1 MKKIAITLLILEH
14 LVLGQCLSIDTSI
27 VDTESNIMWSQETS
41 SGKSWN
47 SAVDYCAS
55 LSEHGYVNWILP
67 NINELLTLRALQT
80 SPTTFPRPNCPY
92 VNNYWSA
99 TTSRDTTKAY
109 KVTNGKITPTS
120 KTSSTKIR
128 CIRKVY

>member
-14 LVLGQCLSIDTSI
+14 LVLGQCLSVDTSI
-27 VDTESNIMWSQETS
+27 VDTESNIMWSQES
-41 SGKSWN
+41 STGKNWD

-55 LSEHGYVNWILP
+55 LSEHGYVNWLLP

-80 SPTTFPRPNCPY
+80 SPITVSPLNCPN
-92 VNNYWSA
+92 VDNYWSS
-99 TTSRDTTKAY
+99 TTAKDTTKAHR
-109 KVTNGKITPTS
+109 VISGKITPTS